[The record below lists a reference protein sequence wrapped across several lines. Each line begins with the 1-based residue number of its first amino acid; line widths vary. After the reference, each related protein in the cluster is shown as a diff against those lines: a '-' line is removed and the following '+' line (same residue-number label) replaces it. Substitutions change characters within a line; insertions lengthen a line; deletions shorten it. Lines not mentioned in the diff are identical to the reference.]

1 MYVKNLSELKKALK
15 TNQSSIR
22 IKDKKFRAKIVKSA
36 MKKGRLYSFE
46 DQQINSN
53 AHLPGMI
60 PTVIAESTNTTLSIK
75 SLLGLLTVFALYRKY
90 NTKVVVNKDGTLS
103 IESKDF
109 PKEKSEGDKY

>member
-15 TNQSSIR
+15 TNQSSIKV
-22 IKDKKFRAKIVKSA
+22 KDKKFRARIIKSA
-36 MKKGRLYSFE
+36 LKKGRLYSFE
-46 DQQINSN
+46 DQEINSN

-60 PTVIAESTNTTLSIK
+60 PAVIAESTNT
-75 SLLGLLTVFALYRKY
+75 
-90 NTKVVVNKDGTLS
+90 TLS

>member
-15 TNQSSIR
+15 TNQSSIKV
-22 IKDKKFRAKIVKSA
+22 KDKKFRARIIKSA
-36 MKKGRLYSFE
+36 LKKGRLYSFE

-60 PTVIAESTNTTLSIK
+60 PAVIAESTNT
-75 SLLGLLTVFALYRKY
+75 
-90 NTKVVVNKDGTLS
+90 TLS